1 MPLNAILT
9 GAIAMAAGVIALF
22 FLRYWRQTRDR
33 FFLYFALA
41 FTLEALQR
49 LVSAMLPANAQDAQD
64 ASQYH
69 LVYLIRLAAYGLIL
83 AAIIGKNR
91 RPPPGP

>member
-1 MPLNAILT
+1 MPPVNATLV
-9 GAIAMAAGVIALF
+9 GAIVMAAAVIALF
-22 FLRYWRQTRDR
+22 FLRYWRQTGDR

-41 FTLEALQR
+41 FALEALQR
-49 LVSAMLPANAQDAQD
+49 LLAGMRPVDAPD
-64 ASQYH
+64 APQY
-69 LVYLIRLAAYGLIL
+69 YLLRLLAYGLIL